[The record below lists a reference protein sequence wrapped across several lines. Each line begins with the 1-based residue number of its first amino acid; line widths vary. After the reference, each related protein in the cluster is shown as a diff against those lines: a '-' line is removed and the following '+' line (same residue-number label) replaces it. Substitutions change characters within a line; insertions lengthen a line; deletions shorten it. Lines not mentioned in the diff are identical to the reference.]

1 MIYSVWNQ
9 GRGLYDYFQDAV
21 VQEGA
26 NAPKPAHLKSRQL
39 GLTPD
44 QAAWPLPAGAKKI
57 GSGEFARGRVAS
69 PTGGQSLGLFGIE
82 SVFDIRAIALGVA
95 AWFLWRAH
103 KRGDF

>member
-9 GRGLYDYFQDAV
+9 GRGVYDYFQTPDL
-21 VQEGA
+21 QDGA
-26 NAPKPAHLKSRQL
+26 NAPKPGHLRERQL

-69 PTGGQSLGLFGIE
+69 PTGGQGLGFFGIDNL
-82 SVFDIRAIALGVA
+82 FDARVVGFGIAAFL
-95 AWFLWRAH
+95 LWRAH
-103 KRGDF
+103 KKGIL